1 MTVKNLLFLTL
12 FLLCNQLFAQH
23 IDSVDVSG
31 KHLRYNPVRHAVPF
45 LTISP
50 DSRSSGMGDVGA
62 ATSPDIYSVNWNVG
76 KLANIE
82 GKTGI
87 ALGYTPW
94 LKRLVKDIHLSY
106 LTGYYRLDE
115 NQVFGGSLRYFSL
128 GQVVFRDNTGQ
139 EITVFIPNEF
149 AFDGAYSRKLGT
161 SFSMGLAARYIFSN
175 LTGTLSSGTD
185 VLKPAHAFAVDLG
198 SYYHTKLDVGDIP
211 SVVTAGLAFTNIGT
225 KVTYSANN
233 KYFLPMNL
241 RLGGGLAM
249 ELDDYN
255 KLSLYADLN
264 KLMVPTHADSIGS
277 GSNTIS
283 VPVAIFKSF
292 SDAPGV
298 NGSVFREEMQE
309 IMISVGVEYVYSKLF
324 AVRAGYFHEH
334 ERKGNRKYVTAGAGL
349 KFNALGIDLSYLIP
363 VIAHH
368 PLSQTIRFSL
378 VLDIG
383 AMSN

>member
-1 MTVKNLLFLTL
+1 
-12 FLLCNQLFAQH
+12 
-23 IDSVDVSG
+23 
-31 KHLRYNPVRHAVPF
+31 
-45 LTISP
+45 
-50 DSRSSGMGDVGA
+50 
-62 ATSPDIYSVNWNVG
+62 
-76 KLANIE
+76 
-82 GKTGI
+82 
-87 ALGYTPW
+87 
-94 LKRLVKDIHLSY
+94 
-106 LTGYYRLDE
+106 
-115 NQVFGGSLRYFSL
+115 
-128 GQVVFRDNTGQ
+128 
-139 EITVFIPNEF
+139 
-149 AFDGAYSRKLGT
+149 
-161 SFSMGLAARYIFSN
+161 
-175 LTGTLSSGTD
+175 
-185 VLKPAHAFAVDLG
+185 
-198 SYYHTKLDVGDIP
+198 
-211 SVVTAGLAFTNIGT
+211 
-225 KVTYSANN
+225 
-233 KYFLPMNL
+233 MNL